1 MKPIANRENLLT
13 GLTGLLIFGDM
24 VGYTA
29 LIPLLPDLQ
38 RLLQVDETQVGLLV
52 AGLAYGTL
60 VFSLPMAALAGR
72 LGPRRVALS
81 GSGLIA
87 VAFLLTWFLPSFG
100 WILAARVL
108 HGIASSAL
116 WVAAPTWVVAATTE
130 NNVARVATRVTGI
143 GMLGTI
149 VGPAFGGWL
158 ATPSD
163 PLRAFLFIG
172 VALAGVTLVGVL
184 TTRVVGSVEVT
195 KPPRLRDVTAVWR
208 SPLFL
213 VGSIIVIAAAT
224 AGSAESVII
233 ALGLGEREVSQRAM
247 GILFSVGGAGLAVAQ
262 AVSYRFLPRSAPHRR
277 GVLVLAILTLV
288 VGAAFIFPNVV
299 GFSVTLLMLPVAGGL
314 GYGISIA
321 FLSDGA
327 EETGSTMAVG
337 VAYWSILWAVGASLG
352 PTSYGWVLEAAG
364 ESSALLAVMVTTVVL
379 AAAVWV
385 VGRARLP
392 LPSNE

>member
-1 MKPIANRENLLT
+1 MKPITNRENLLT

-38 RLLQVDETQVGLLV
+38 RLLQVNETQVGLLV

-87 VAFLLTWFLPSFG
+87 VAFFLTWFLPSFG

-116 WVAAPTWVVAATTE
+116 WVAAPTWVVATTAE
-130 NNVARVATRVTGI
+130 NNIARVATRVTGI

-149 VGPAFGGWL
+149 VGPAFGGLL

-172 VALAGVTLVGVL
+172 VVLAAVTLVGVL
-184 TTRVVGSVEVT
+184 ATRVVGSVEVT

-208 SPLFL
+208 SPLFMI
-213 VGSIIVIAAAT
+213 GSIIVIAAAT

-247 GILFSVGGAGLAVAQ
+247 GVLFSVGGAGLALAQ
-262 AVSYRFLPRSAPHRR
+262 AVSYRFLPRSEPYKR
-277 GVLVLAILTLV
+277 GVLVLAILAMV
-288 VGAAFIFPNVV
+288 VGVAFTFPTVV
-299 GFSVTLLMLPVAGGL
+299 GFSVTLLLLPMAGGL

-327 EETGSTMAVG
+327 EATGSTMAVG
-337 VAYWSILWAVGASLG
+337 VAYWSILWAAGASLG
-352 PTSYGWVLEAAG
+352 PTSYGWVLETAG
-364 ESSALLAVMVTTVVL
+364 ESNALLAVIVTTVVL
-379 AAAVWV
+379 AAAVWL